1 VCVWCGCGRRR
12 LPGPQLACM
21 AHLHL
26 AADRVTRVFIYLG
39 HVCFLPPKLYNLD
52 YN

>member
-1 VCVWCGCGRRR
+1 VCGCGRRR
-12 LPGPQLACM
+12 LPGPQLACI

-39 HVCFLPPKLYNLD
+39 HVCLD
-52 YN
+52 YGKKVRR